1 MEAGSIRE
9 LAGPLLLYFMF
20 QSMSVRDMTRKS
32 TMKFSIPVIYE
43 PIYAKGPYGHFILA
57 NYVCEKIQFEGCFF
71 FFWFFFF
78 SVLASVGMVTNC

>member
-1 MEAGSIRE
+1 MEAGSKRE

-20 QSMSVRDMTRKS
+20 QSTSVRNMTRKS

-57 NYVCEKIQFEGCFF
+57 NYVCEKIQFEGFF
-71 FFWFFFF
+71 FLVFFF
-78 SVLASVGMVTNC
+78 SFSICRHGN